1 MKAILLVGG
10 FGTRLLPLTLTRP
23 KHMLPIGD
31 RPMLE
36 HIMVWLRSQKTQNH
50 QGAPLIEKAVFAM
63 GYQPRSIT
71 EAYPSDICGEVPF
84 VCAVEPEPLGTAGA
98 LRFAASQAKI
108 SGTFLAMNGDIFSQI
123 SCADLIDQHIA
134 SGAEA
139 TLALTSVPDASRFG
153 AIITSDEG
161 RVQSFVEKPAEGRST
176 PSNWVNAGV
185 YVMEPSVL
193 SRIPEGRSV
202 SLEREIFPQLVQE
215 NALFACRSEAA
226 WLDVGTPES
235 YWQAQFMPD
244 AISSQISSPSDSK
257 IHPSAQVSPT
267 AEVARSMVMSHVRID
282 EGAVVED
289 SVLLPSSRVCPD
301 AVVRASILGEN
312 AVVATGAVVEE
323 RSVIA
328 DDATVEAGARLRAA
342 RYPEAPD

>member
-1 MKAILLVGG
+1 
-10 FGTRLLPLTLTRP
+10 
-23 KHMLPIGD
+23 
-31 RPMLE
+31 MLE
-36 HIMVWLRSQKTQNH
+36 HIMAWLRSQKNQN
-50 QGAPLIEKAVFAM
+50 GAPLIEKAVFAM

-71 EAYPSDICGEVPF
+71 DAYPSDICGEVPF

-108 SGTFLAMNGDIFSQI
+108 ADTFLAMNGDIFSRI
-123 SCADLIDQHIA
+123 SCADLVDRHIA

-139 TLALTSVPDASRFG
+139 TLALTSVPDPSRFG
-153 AIITSDEG
+153 AVITDDEG
-161 RVQSFVEKPAEGRST
+161 RVQSFVEKPDGGSD
-176 PSNWVNAGV
+176 PSDQAHSRNAPSSWVNAGV
-185 YVMEPSVL
+185 YAMEPSVL
-193 SRIPEGRSV
+193 ARIPEGRPV
-202 SLEREIFPQLVQE
+202 SLEREIFPQLAQE

-235 YWQAQFMPD
+235 YWQAQFLPHE
-244 AISSQISSPSDSK
+244 IPSQPETSSPSDAK
-257 IHPSAQVSPT
+257 VHPSATVAPG
-267 AEVARSMVMSHVRID
+267 AEVARSMVMSHARID

-289 SVLLPSSRVCPD
+289 SVLLPSSRVGPE

-312 AVVATGAVVEE
+312 AVVEAGAVVEE

-342 RYPEAPD
+342 RYPEVP